1 MNSKHQKTLKAIFA
15 KPEPKAMVYR
25 DVESL
30 MRALGFAVKEREGS
44 RIAFIKDGAIAHLH
58 RPHPGKEIKG
68 YQIKGIREVLIKLGM
83 QP

>member
-1 MNSKHQKTLKAIFA
+1 MNSKHRKTLKAIFS
-15 KPEPKAMVYR
+15 KPEPKAMPYR

-30 MRALGFAVKEREGS
+30 LRALGFTMKEREGS
-44 RIAFIKDGAIAHLH
+44 RIAFLKDGAIIHVH

-68 YQIKGIREVLIKLGM
+68 YQIKGIREILNNFGI